1 MVLAY
6 SFPNQLFQVGSMQVT
21 ELIFWSFLASISKRI
36 LSFYYRLRVSQKC
49 RNYCIIGQNL
59 NRSYMG
65 SFTILSLNCLMCTS
79 FALLLLCFVLIYLLY
94 FSYARAK
101 RRTGSYTL
109 LHNNFSSSRF
119 SLWPTTDNKQ
129 QGLIVFFFTFSP
141 WLSCSFL
148 CSSKALFRNSSK
160 FWLFGSIL

>member
-36 LSFYYRLRVSQKC
+36 LSFYYRLRVSKKC

-79 FALLLLCFVLIYLLY
+79 FALLLLCFVFIYLLY

-119 SLWPTTDNKQ
+119 SL
-129 QGLIVFFFTFSP
+129 
-141 WLSCSFL
+141 
-148 CSSKALFRNSSK
+148 
-160 FWLFGSIL
+160 

>member
-21 ELIFWSFLASISKRI
+21 GLIFWRFLASISKRI
-36 LSFYYRLRVSQKC
+36 LSFYYRLRVSQKW
-49 RNYCIIGQNL
+49 RNCCIIGQNVK
-59 NRSYMG
+59 RSYLG
-65 SFTILSLNCLMCTS
+65 SSTILSLNCLMCTS
-79 FALLLLCFVLIYLLY
+79 FVLFLLCFVFIYHRY

-101 RRTGSYTL
+101 RRTCSYTL

-129 QGLIVFFFTFSP
+129 KGLIIFFFTFSP

-148 CSSKALFRNSSK
+148 CSSKALFLNSNK
-160 FWLFGSIL
+160 LWLFGSIL